1 MEYIKKEIKSGV
13 TLHLIKNKNFKT
25 DFTVFFLSLPLEKE
39 TITKNA
45 LLPAVLRSGCKKYQS
60 YQKIIEELEM
70 LYGAAFDCGVDK
82 TGDNLVLKFFIESI
96 NDNYLPNKNNNLEKV
111 INVLTEIIFNPQVQN
126 DSFDE
131 TKVELEKRN
140 LEMIINA
147 QKDNKD
153 FYAYD
158 KCVKAM
164 YKNQSYGLSKYGDPK
179 DLQAINNKNLYEQYK
194 QVIDTC
200 KIDIIV
206 SSDFQAEEIA
216 KIIKENEL
224 IQTIKPREEKIKI
237 NDIKKE
243 IKDIIEKPEEIK
255 EELDV
260 TQGKLVI
267 GLDILPN
274 RFDDFRYITIV
285 YNAIFGNGVSSKLF
299 QIVREK
305 ESLAYTTKSEYVV
318 QKNNIFIRCGIEC
331 DKYQKTIIVVTHN
344 QNIALDLIKK
354 LLDDMKKGDFTD
366 EEITKAK
373 EYILAG
379 VDSISE
385 EQDSQILFLFGQ
397 ELSKRS
403 ITIDEYKEKIKN
415 VTRDEIIEIANKV
428 QINTIYFLRN
438 GGENADN

>member
-1 MEYIKKEIKSGV
+1 MEYLKREIKQGV
-13 TLHLIKNKNFKT
+13 TLHLINNKNFKT

-96 NDNYLPNKNNNLEKV
+96 NDNYLPSKNNNLEKV
-111 INVLTEIIFNPQVQN
+111 INILTEIIFNPQVQN
-126 DSFDE
+126 GAFNE
-131 TKVELEKRN
+131 TKVELEKKN

-158 KCVKAM
+158 KCIKTM
-164 YKNQSYGLSKYGDPK
+164 YKNQAYGLSKYGDKK
-179 DLQAINNKNLYEQYK
+179 DLSAINNKNLYEQYK
-194 QVIDTC
+194 QIIDTC

-206 SSDFQAEEIA
+206 SSDFQAEEVE
-216 KIIKENEL
+216 KIINKNEL
-224 IQTIKPREEKIKI
+224 IQAIKPREEKIKI

-243 IKDIIEKPEEIK
+243 IKDIIENPEEIK

-331 DKYQKTIIVVTHN
+331 DKYQKT
-344 QNIALDLIKK
+344 LDLIKK

-373 EYILAG
+373 DYIFAG
-379 VDSISE
+379 ADSISE

-415 VTRDEIIEIANKV
+415 VTRDEIIEIANKI

>member
-1 MEYIKKEIKSGV
+1 MEYLKKEIKQGV
-13 TLHLIKNKNFKT
+13 TLHLINNKNFKT

-96 NDNYLPNKNNNLEKV
+96 NYNYLPNKNNNLEKV
-111 INVLTEIIFNPQVQN
+111 INVLTEIIFNPQVQDN
-126 DSFDE
+126 SFDE

-164 YKNQSYGLSKYGDPK
+164 YKNQSYGLSKYGDQK

-216 KIIKENEL
+216 KIIKKNEL

-331 DKYQKTIIVVTHN
+331 DKYQKT
-344 QNIALDLIKK
+344 LDLIKK

-415 VTRDEIIEIANKV
+415 VTRDELIEIANKV

>member
-1 MEYIKKEIKSGV
+1 MEYLKREIKQGV
-13 TLHLIKNKNFKT
+13 MLHLINNKNFKT

-96 NDNYLPNKNNNLEKV
+96 NDNYLPSKNNNLEKV
-111 INVLTEIIFNPQVQN
+111 INILTEIIFNPQVQN
-126 DSFDE
+126 GAFNE
-131 TKVELEKRN
+131 TKVELEKKN

-158 KCVKAM
+158 KCIKTM
-164 YKNQSYGLSKYGDPK
+164 YKNQAYGLSKYGDK
-179 DLQAINNKNLYEQYK
+179 DDLPTINNKNLYEQYK
-194 QVIDTC
+194 QMIDTC

-206 SSDFQAEEIA
+206 SSDFQAEEVE
-216 KIIKENEL
+216 KIINDNKL
-224 IQTIKPREEKIKI
+224 IQAIKPREEKIKI

-243 IKDIIEKPEEIK
+243 IKDIIENPEEIK

-331 DKYQKTIIVVTHN
+331 DKYQKT
-344 QNIALDLIKK
+344 LDLIKK

-373 EYILAG
+373 DYILAG

-415 VTRDEIIEIANKV
+415 VTRDEIIEIANKI

>member
-13 TLHLIKNKNFKT
+13 TLHLIKNNNFKT
-25 DFTVFFLSLPLEKE
+25 DFTVVFLTMPLEKE
-39 TITKNA
+39 NITKNA
-45 LLPAVLRSGCKKYQS
+45 LLPAVLRSGSKKYQS

-158 KCVKAM
+158 KCVKTM
-164 YKNQSYGLSKYGDPK
+164 YKNQAYGLSKYGDK
-179 DLQAINNKNLYEQYK
+179 DDLPTINNKNLYEQYK
-194 QVIDTC
+194 QMIDTC

-206 SSDFQAEEIA
+206 SSDFQADEVE
-216 KIIKENEL
+216 KIINDNKL
-224 IQTIKPREEKIKI
+224 IQAIKPREEKIKI

-243 IKDIIEKPEEIK
+243 IKDIIESPEEIK

-331 DKYQKTIIVVTHN
+331 DKYQKT
-344 QNIALDLIKK
+344 LELIKK

-373 EYILAG
+373 DYILAG

-415 VTRDEIIEIANKV
+415 VTRDEIIEIANKI

>member
-1 MEYIKKEIKSGV
+1 MEYKKNEIKSGV

-25 DFTVFFLSLPLEKE
+25 DFTVIFLTMPLEKE
-39 TITKNA
+39 TITQNA
-45 LLPAVLRSGCKKYQS
+45 LLPAVLRSGSRKYQS

-96 NDNYLPNKNNNLEKV
+96 NDNYLPSKNNNLEKV
-111 INVLTEIIFNPQVQN
+111 INILTEIIFNPQVQN
-126 DSFDE
+126 GAFNE
-131 TKVELEKRN
+131 TKVELEKKN

-158 KCVKAM
+158 KCIKTM
-164 YKNQSYGLSKYGDPK
+164 YKNQAYGLSKYGDKK
-179 DLQAINNKNLYEQYK
+179 DLSTINNKNLYEQYK
-194 QVIDTC
+194 QIIDTC

-206 SSDFQAEEIA
+206 SSDFQAEEVE
-216 KIIKENEL
+216 KIINKNEL
-224 IQTIKPREEKIKI
+224 IQAIKPREEKIKI

-243 IKDIIEKPEEIK
+243 IKDIIKNPEEIK

-274 RFDDFRYITIV
+274 RFEDFRYITIV
-285 YNAIFGNGVSSKLF
+285 YNAIFGGGVTSKLF

-305 ESLAYTTKSEYVV
+305 ESLAYTTKSEYVM

-331 DKYQKTIIVVTHN
+331 EKYQKT
-344 QNIALDLIKK
+344 LDLIKK
-354 LLDDMKKGDFTD
+354 LLEDMKKGDFTD

-403 ITIDEYKEKIKN
+403 ITIDKYKENIKN
-415 VTRDEIIEIANKV
+415 VTRDEIIEIANKI
-428 QINTIYFLRN
+428 QINTIYFLKN

>member
-1 MEYIKKEIKSGV
+1 MEYKKNEIKSGV

-25 DFTVFFLSLPLEKE
+25 DFTVIFLTMPLEKE
-39 TITKNA
+39 TITQNA
-45 LLPAVLRSGCKKYQS
+45 LLPAVLRSGSRKYQS

-96 NDNYLPNKNNNLEKV
+96 NDNYLPSKNNNLEKV
-111 INVLTEIIFNPQVQN
+111 INILTEIIFNPQVQN
-126 DSFDE
+126 GAFNE
-131 TKVELEKRN
+131 TKVELEKKN

-158 KCVKAM
+158 KCIKTM
-164 YKNQSYGLSKYGDPK
+164 YKNQAYGLSKYGDKK
-179 DLQAINNKNLYEQYK
+179 DLSTINNKNLYEQYK
-194 QVIDTC
+194 KIIDTC

-206 SSDFQAEEIA
+206 SSDFQAEEVE
-216 KIIKENEL
+216 KIINKNEL
-224 IQTIKPREEKIKI
+224 IQAIKPREEKIKI

-243 IKDIIEKPEEIK
+243 IKDIIKNPEEIK

-274 RFDDFRYITIV
+274 RFEDFRYITIV
-285 YNAIFGNGVSSKLF
+285 YNAIFGGGVTSKLF

-305 ESLAYTTKSEYVV
+305 ESLAYTTKSEYVM

-331 DKYQKTIIVVTHN
+331 EKYQKT
-344 QNIALDLIKK
+344 LDLIKK
-354 LLDDMKKGDFTD
+354 LLEDMKKGDFTD

-403 ITIDEYKEKIKN
+403 ITMDKYKENIKN
-415 VTRDEIIEIANKV
+415 VTRDEIIEIANKI
-428 QINTIYFLRN
+428 QINTIYFLKN

>member
-164 YKNQSYGLSKYGDPK
+164 YKNQSYGLSKYGDQK

-194 QVIDTC
+194 RVIDTC

-206 SSDFQAEEIA
+206 SSDFPAEEVA
-216 KIIKENEL
+216 KIIKKNEL

-331 DKYQKTIIVVTHN
+331 DKYQKT
-344 QNIALDLIKK
+344 LDLIKK

-403 ITIDEYKEKIKN
+403 ITIYEYKEKIKN

>member
-1 MEYIKKEIKSGV
+1 MEYLKREIKQGV
-13 TLHLIKNKNFKT
+13 TLHLINNKNFKT

-96 NDNYLPNKNNNLEKV
+96 NDNYLPSKNNNLEKV
-111 INVLTEIIFNPQVQN
+111 INILTEIIFNPQVQN
-126 DSFDE
+126 GAFNE

-158 KCVKAM
+158 KCIKTM
-164 YKNQSYGLSKYGDPK
+164 YKNQAYGLSKYGDKK
-179 DLQAINNKNLYEQYK
+179 DLSAINNKNLYEQYK
-194 QVIDTC
+194 QIIDTC

-206 SSDFQAEEIA
+206 SSDFQAEEVE
-216 KIIKENEL
+216 KIINDNKL
-224 IQTIKPREEKIKI
+224 IQAIKPREEKIKI

-243 IKDIIEKPEEIK
+243 IKDIIENPEEIK

-274 RFDDFRYITIV
+274 RFEDFRYITIV

-331 DKYQKTIIVVTHN
+331 DKYQKT
-344 QNIALDLIKK
+344 LDLIKK

-373 EYILAG
+373 DYILAG

-403 ITIDEYKEKIKN
+403 ITIDKYKENIKN
-415 VTRDEIIEIANKV
+415 VTRDEIIEIANKI
-428 QINTIYFLRN
+428 QINTIYFLKN

>member
-1 MEYIKKEIKSGV
+1 M
-13 TLHLIKNKNFKT
+13 
-25 DFTVFFLSLPLEKE
+25 
-39 TITKNA
+39 
-45 LLPAVLRSGCKKYQS
+45 
-60 YQKIIEELEM
+60 
-70 LYGAAFDCGVDK
+70 
-82 TGDNLVLKFFIESI
+82 
-96 NDNYLPNKNNNLEKV
+96 
-111 INVLTEIIFNPQVQN
+111 
-126 DSFDE
+126 
-131 TKVELEKRN
+131 
-140 LEMIINA
+140 
-147 QKDNKD
+147 
-153 FYAYD
+153 
-158 KCVKAM
+158 
-164 YKNQSYGLSKYGDPK
+164 
-179 DLQAINNKNLYEQYK
+179 YEQYK
-194 QVIDTC
+194 RVIDTC

-216 KIIKENEL
+216 KIIKKNEL

-331 DKYQKTIIVVTHN
+331 DKYQKT
-344 QNIALDLIKK
+344 LDLIKK

>member
-82 TGDNLVLKFFIESI
+82 TGDNLVLNFFIESI

-164 YKNQSYGLSKYGDPK
+164 YKNQSYGLSKYGDQK

-216 KIIKENEL
+216 KIIKKNEL

-331 DKYQKTIIVVTHN
+331 DKYQKT
-344 QNIALDLIKK
+344 LDLIKK

-366 EEITKAK
+366 EEVTKAK

>member
-194 QVIDTC
+194 RVIDTC

-216 KIIKENEL
+216 KIIKKNEL

-318 QKNNIFIRCGIEC
+318 QKNNIFIRCGIEF
-331 DKYQKTIIVVTHN
+331 DKYQKT
-344 QNIALDLIKK
+344 LDLIKK

>member
-1 MEYIKKEIKSGV
+1 MEYLKREIKQGV
-13 TLHLIKNKNFKT
+13 TLHLINNKNFKT

-96 NDNYLPNKNNNLEKV
+96 NDNYLPSKNNNLEKV
-111 INVLTEIIFNPQVQN
+111 INILTEIIFNPQVQN
-126 DSFDE
+126 GAFNE

-164 YKNQSYGLSKYGDPK
+164 YKNQSYGLSKYGDQK

-274 RFDDFRYITIV
+274 RFNDFRYITIV

-331 DKYQKTIIVVTHN
+331 DKYQKT
-344 QNIALDLIKK
+344 LDLIKK